1 MPILILEDDPAIRAG
16 LEQLLTSAG
25 YAVAAAANIREALA
39 LVGGGTVY
47 GAFLLDVMLPDGSG
61 IALTKRLRKVT
72 DAPILLLTALD
83 DEESVIAGLSAG
95 ADDYVAKP
103 FRARELLARLQAN
116 LRRNPNSGVTK
127 KSGDLAYRCP
137 EESFFLRDEPLR
149 LPKNARRLLT
159 VLMESAGRL
168 LTRDRLFYAVWDKD
182 ENFVEENTLSVEIS
196 RLRRL
201 LGTYEGRD
209 YIETVRGV
217 GYRWALPVVSSGET
231 GGKNE

>member
-1 MPILILEDDPAIRAG
+1 MRILILEDDPAIRVG
-16 LEQLLTSAG
+16 LTQLLAG
-25 YAVAAAANIREALA
+25 AGFAADAADSVRAALS
-39 LVGGGTVY
+39 LIGDRSRY

-61 IALTKRLRKVT
+61 IALTRRLRETT

-116 LRRNPNSGVTK
+116 LRRTPNAGVTK
-127 KSGDLAYRCP
+127 KSGELVYHSP
-137 EESFFLRDEPLR
+137 EERFFLRGEALR

-159 VLMESAGRL
+159 VLMESGGRL
-168 LTRDRLFYAVWDKD
+168 LTRAQLFYAVWDKD

-201 LGTYEGRD
+201 LGVFEGRD

-217 GYRWALPVVSSGET
+217 GYRWALPVVNAGK
-231 GGKNE
+231 GGWEA